1 MSMSFDLN
9 KYFVMGTIN
18 CKRDPLLV
26 LEEALQAG
34 ITMFQL
40 REKGKNALKGD
51 EYIQFAR
58 QCQKL
63 CQIYKVPFII
73 NDDVELAL
81 NLDADGIHVGQEDI
95 KIEKFRSLAKNKIVG
110 VSVHTMEQLEMA
122 IANGAD
128 YAGIG
133 PIYQTTSKDDARAP
147 VGLTLLEEA
156 KSRYPQFPIVAIGGI
171 STENSFSVRQ
181 TGANGVAVISAI
193 SQSNDIKETVNML

>member
-1 MSMSFDLN
+1 
-9 KYFVMGTIN
+9 MGTIN

-40 REKGKNALKGD
+40 REKGKSALKGD
-51 EYIQFAR
+51 EYTQFAR

-63 CQIYKVPFII
+63 CQTYKVPFII
-73 NDDVELAL
+73 NDDVELAFTL
-81 NLDADGIHVGQEDI
+81 NADGIHVGQEDTEV
-95 KIEKFRSLAKNKIVG
+95 EKFRSFAKNKIVG
-110 VSVHTMEQLEMA
+110 VSVHTINQLELA

-133 PIYQTTSKDDARAP
+133 PIYETSTKDDARAP

-156 KSRYPQFPIVAIGGI
+156 KTQYPKFPIVAIGGI
-171 STENSFSVRQ
+171 STDNSFNVRQ
-181 TGANGVAVISAI
+181 TGVNGVAVISAI
-193 SQSNDIKETVNML
+193 SHSNNIKETVNIL

>member
-9 KYFVMGTIN
+9 KYFIMGTIN

-26 LEEALQAG
+26 LEDALQAG
-34 ITMFQL
+34 ITIFQL

-63 CQIYKVPFII
+63 CKIYNVPFII

-81 NLDADGIHVGQEDI
+81 TLDADGIHVGQEDTEV
-95 KIEKFRSLAKNKIVG
+95 EKFRSFAENKIVG
-110 VSVHTMEQLEMA
+110 VSVHTMEQLELAM
-122 IANGAD
+122 ANGAD

-133 PIYQTTSKDDARAP
+133 PIYQTTSKDDARAS
-147 VGLTLLEEA
+147 VGLKLLEEA
-156 KSRYPQFPIVAIGGI
+156 KSQYPKFPIVAIGGI
-171 STENSFSVRQ
+171 STENSFTVRQ
-181 TGANGVAVISAI
+181 TGVNGVAVISAI
-193 SQSNDIKETVNML
+193 SQSNNVNETVNRL

>member
-1 MSMSFDLN
+1 MSMFFDLN

-51 EYIQFAR
+51 KYIQFAR

-81 NLDADGIHVGQEDI
+81 ILDADGIHVGQEDTEV
-95 KIEKFRSLAKNKIVG
+95 EKFRSFAKNKIVG
-110 VSVHTMEQLEMA
+110 VSVHTMEQLELAM
-122 IANGAD
+122 ANGAD

-147 VGLTLLEEA
+147 VGLMLLEEV

-193 SQSNDIKETVNML
+193 SQSNDIKETVNIL

>member
-9 KYFVMGTIN
+9 KYFVMGTAN
-18 CKRDPLLV
+18 CKREPLLV

-51 EYIQFAR
+51 EYAEFAR

-63 CQIYKVPFII
+63 CQTYKVPFII

-81 NLDADGIHVGQEDI
+81 TLNADGIHVGQEDTG
-95 KIEKFRSLAKNKIVG
+95 IEQFRFLAKNKIIG
-110 VSVHTMEQLEMA
+110 VSVHTMEELEMA

-133 PIYQTTSKDDARAP
+133 PIYETSTKDDARAP

-156 KSRYPQFPIVAIGGI
+156 NSQYTQFPIVAIGGI
-171 STENSFSVRQ
+171 SVENSFIVRQ
-181 TGANGVAVISAI
+181 TGVNGVAVISAI
-193 SQSNDIKETVNML
+193 SHSDNIKEAVNSL

>member
-1 MSMSFDLN
+1 
-9 KYFVMGTIN
+9 MGTIN

-51 EYIQFAR
+51 EYIKFAR

-81 NLDADGIHVGQEDI
+81 TLDADGIHVGQEDT
-95 KIEKFRSLAKNKIVG
+95 EVGKFRFFAKNKIVG
-110 VSVHTMEQLEMA
+110 VSVHTMEQLELA

-133 PIYQTTSKDDARAP
+133 PIYETSTKDDARAP
-147 VGLTLLEEA
+147 VGLTLLEDA
-156 KSRYPQFPIVAIGGI
+156 KSHFPNFPIVAIGGI
-171 STENSFSVRQ
+171 STENSFIVRQ
-181 TGANGVAVISAI
+181 TGVNGVAVISAI
-193 SQSNDIKETVNML
+193 SHSNNIKETVNIL

>member
-1 MSMSFDLN
+1 
-9 KYFVMGTIN
+9 MGTIN

-40 REKGKNALKGD
+40 REKGKSALKGD
-51 EYIQFAR
+51 EYTQFAR

-63 CQIYKVPFII
+63 CQTYKVPFII
-73 NDDVELAL
+73 NDDVELAFTL
-81 NLDADGIHVGQEDI
+81 NADGIHVGQEDTEV
-95 KIEKFRSLAKNKIVG
+95 EKFRSFAKNKIVG
-110 VSVHTMEQLEMA
+110 VSVHTIEQLELA

-133 PIYQTTSKDDARAP
+133 PIYETSTKDDARAP

-156 KSRYPQFPIVAIGGI
+156 KTQYPKFPIVAIGGI
-171 STENSFSVRQ
+171 STDNSFNVRQ
-181 TGANGVAVISAI
+181 TGVNGVAVISAI
-193 SQSNDIKETVNML
+193 SHSNNIKETVNIL